1 MAGQSKCVSSQY
13 NIFVKP
19 GSYAHQHDVEIV
31 FYPATAGRNPRTLTR
46 GGDALQKDRCRHILK
61 NFDPLRRIVY
71 AYDGQACLWT
81 ARALEDK
88 AQNVRF
94 EMDEYLRGSLGD
106 DGFITVSFTYVRSID
121 LSDLSNYA
129 QHVNDATEDRTLRN
143 VLEMILSQD
152 AIERQHKRYTGI
164 GPGFLCQVAEA
175 NFDRGFVIRNGCSKG
190 VHVVKSSHGPQLLL
204 AISNSKKVFYPSGMN
219 FLDALCNFM
228 GNQFN
233 YAEAE
238 SAFRGVKFQL
248 AYNPGRVL
256 TFRRFSGP
264 PLRDITCNIDGHEIS
279 VEEYLLQTYNVTLQ
293 FPDYK
298 GAMMSNGDAVF
309 PLEQLIIVP
318 DQPVPDNRLPA
329 QILESSLRINRLSPA
344 QRHDGIAEQVRL
356 LEMNNPVTH
365 GFGVRIETEMI
376 KGTFTRL
383 NKVAIIA
390 RHNQRLFSND
400 FGVFKFDKNHYL
412 IPGRVNRLIVL
423 SSERDARTS
432 MDCARATVAEC
443 RRKGTMLPDP
453 EHQVFNTQT
462 RNMNEWVAVLEQYAR
477 KKILVFVVDSGTESH
492 ALIKL
497 AEALTGVPT
506 QHILSRTAANAGRQ
520 FQTLEN
526 ITHKINL
533 KTGGLNHA
541 VEFDCEALDLNRGNV
556 LVIGLD
562 VCHPTGEQHRGQTS
576 EPSFAGITGN
586 YLLHPC
592 AFAGTFFAQES
603 RQESVDPVQLR
614 AKTFEMLERAS
625 THRKIDTVVLTRDGI
640 SEGQYNMALTTEL
653 DAIQQ
658 ACNEYF
664 KHTKTSI
671 HGIVVTKSGNV
682 RHFNVTNNR
691 PESLPCRSV
700 VQFGTRE
707 NFQQFYMVPHRAFQG
722 TAKAVLVT
730 AIRNDLNI
738 RESDLQN
745 FLMSLTSLHQIVCA
759 PISLP
764 ESIYQADKLA
774 QRGQLVFRTFSRF
787 FPQDIPREGGGQNGP
802 IQFPALTNRLA
813 FNEGAL
819 PFIRYTA

>member
-81 ARALEDK
+81 ARALDDK

-152 AIERQHKRYTGI
+152 AIERQHNRYTGI

-204 AISNSKKVFYPSGMN
+204 AISNSKKVFYPSGVHVVKSSHGPQLLLAISNSKKIFYPSGMN
-219 FLDALCNFM
+219 FLDALRNFM

-576 EPSFAGITGN
+576 EPSFA
-586 YLLHPC
+586 
-592 AFAGTFFAQES
+592 
-603 RQESVDPVQLR
+603 ESVDPVQLR

-682 RHFNVTNNR
+682 R
-691 PESLPCRSV
+691 
-700 VQFGTRE
+700 
-707 NFQQFYMVPHRAFQG
+707 

-745 FLMSLTSLHQIVCA
+745 FLMSLTSLHQIVYQIVCA

-764 ESIYQADKLA
+764 EPIYQADKLA